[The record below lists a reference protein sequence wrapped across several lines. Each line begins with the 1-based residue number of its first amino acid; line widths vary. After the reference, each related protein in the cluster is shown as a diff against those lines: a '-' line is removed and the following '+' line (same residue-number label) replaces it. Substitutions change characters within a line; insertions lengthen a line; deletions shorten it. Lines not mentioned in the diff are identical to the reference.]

1 MTTLEKTQMI
11 IDFMPLANSLAV
23 KNKKKL
29 PKFVDVDELKSV
41 AYLGLVDAA
50 NKFDV
55 DKCPS
60 FYSYAKIRIF
70 GEIQDYL
77 RNQCRFN
84 NQVHVEDFDLI
95 DKSSCEKKHSDFF
108 EEILKNLTET
118 DKDIVELYYI
128 HDLSLK
134 QIGAKLGLS
143 ESRISQKLTVSKQL
157 IKNQMA
163 A

>member
-1 MTTLEKTQMI
+1 MITLEKTQMI
-11 IDFMPLANSLAV
+11 IDFMPLANSIV
-23 KNKKKL
+23 RKNKNKL
-29 PKFVDVDELKSV
+29 PKFVDIEELQSV

-50 NKFDV
+50 NKFDTN
-55 DKCPS
+55 KSPS

-84 NQVHVEDFDLI
+84 NQTHIEDFDII
-95 DKSSCEKKHSDFF
+95 DKSHCEKKHSDFF
-108 EEILKNLTET
+108 EEILKNLNET
-118 DKDIVELYYI
+118 DKDIVESYYI

-134 QIGAKLGLS
+134 QIGAKFGLS
-143 ESRISQKLTVSKQL
+143 ESRISQKLTASKQL